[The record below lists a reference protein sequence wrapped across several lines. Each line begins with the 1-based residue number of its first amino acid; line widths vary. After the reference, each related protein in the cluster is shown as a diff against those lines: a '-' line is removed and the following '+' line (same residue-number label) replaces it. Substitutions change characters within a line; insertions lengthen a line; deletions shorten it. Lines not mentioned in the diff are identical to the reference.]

1 MEAEIKFEGIFTG
14 TNFPF
19 SISNLAFPL
28 PTFYWPS
35 EKLASSSRIRIIPL
49 VSLYMDALAVTCCF
63 YMKVLNPCQT
73 ASSHWIKKDKSFL
86 LKFEIKTV
94 GWCVCVCVLEDGD
107 FLMSDTGFSYKHT
120 SKEKSASQ
128 LALMF
133 SYTWLLT
140 KMIQKM
146 LLNCGA
152 QTRTWGTGDST
163 LSNPLGFLCRAQGVV
178 VHLKRFPSIKTC
190 REKYR
195 KTWL

>member
-1 MEAEIKFEGIFTG
+1 MGVETEIKSEGILIG
-14 TNFPF
+14 TSFPF

-28 PTFYWPS
+28 PTFYWPPG
-35 EKLASSSRIRIIPL
+35 KLASSSRIRIIPP

-86 LKFEIKTV
+86 LKFKIKTV
-94 GWCVCVCVLEDGD
+94 GVCVCVRRWRFPHVRYWI
-107 FLMSDTGFSYKHT
+107 FLQTHIKG
-120 SKEKSASQ
+120 KSASQ
-128 LALMF
+128 LVLVF
-133 SYTWLLT
+133 SSTWLLT

-146 LLNCGA
+146 LLNCCA

-163 LSNPLGFLCRAQGVV
+163 LSNPLGFLCRAQGVI

>member
-28 PTFYWPS
+28 PTFYWPPG
-35 EKLASSSRIRIIPL
+35 KLASSSRIRIIPL

-94 GWCVCVCVLEDGD
+94 GWCVCVCVCEKMEISSCQILD
-107 FLMSDTGFSYKHT
+107 FPTNTHQR
-120 SKEKSASQ
+120 KS
-128 LALMF
+128 L
-133 SYTWLLT
+133 
-140 KMIQKM
+140 
-146 LLNCGA
+146 LLN
-152 QTRTWGTGDST
+152 W
-163 LSNPLGFLCRAQGVV
+163 LSCFLLLGFLPR
-178 VHLKRFPSIKTC
+178 
-190 REKYR
+190 
-195 KTWL
+195 

>member
-28 PTFYWPS
+28 PTFYWPPG
-35 EKLASSSRIRIIPL
+35 KLASSSRIRIIPL

-94 GWCVCVCVLEDGD
+94 GWCVCVCVCVRR
-107 FLMSDTGFSYKHT
+107 
-120 SKEKSASQ
+120 
-128 LALMF
+128 
-133 SYTWLLT
+133 W
-140 KMIQKM
+140 
-146 LLNCGA
+146 
-152 QTRTWGTGDST
+152 
-163 LSNPLGFLCRAQGVV
+163 
-178 VHLKRFPSIKTC
+178 RFPHVRYWIFLQTHIKGKVCFSTGSHVFFYLASYQDDSENAAELWC
-190 REKYR
+190 TNKDMGY
-195 KTWL
+195 W